1 MTLQGF
7 PMTLHC
13 TVIRSKF
20 RNGIKSNNTK
30 YCITV
35 HKTTSKYITDYEN
48 KQEIKNTRRI

>member
-35 HKTTSKYITDYEN
+35 HKTTSKYITGYEN